1 MIYIFNEVTLSLLFL
16 VASSFFFIVLID
28 PFKTGG
34 KGGLE
39 TKLGRKMLASF
50 SRDDF
55 DVREWINKV
64 QHF

>member
-1 MIYIFNEVTLSLLFL
+1 
-16 VASSFFFIVLID
+16 VLID